1 MMDTYTNI
9 AIKEIQ
15 GEDCIVDKGFLAS
28 IQSEGVLVPL
38 ILEESGSGYT
48 VIDGRRR
55 LMAAKT
61 ADHETVPARVIVPT
75 ADLLGVLLNLQ
86 RSSNL
91 AYEVKA
97 LRGFIQAGYT
107 QDEIAEILHMTKT
120 RLKQH
125 FRLLAFCDD
134 GLKALGEGR
143 LKTSAA
149 LALSRL
155 PEEKQKKI
163 LFEYKDGKITLKDVE
178 SSWKE
183 FRIDEA
189 ILNLPGIENE
199 NLEDQADTTGIQV
212 VSDLIRDFEVLVSK
226 MTSSTPIPTEIQD
239 ATHVL
244 REYLKIISN
253 GSDLEVLEKI
263 VA

>member
-1 MMDTYTNI
+1 MDAYTNI

-61 ADHETVPARVIVPT
+61 ADLETVPARVIVPT

-107 QDEIAEILHMTKT
+107 QDEIAENLHMTKT

-134 GLKALGEGR
+134 GLKALEEGR

-155 PEEKQKKI
+155 PEERQREI
-163 LFEYKDGKITLKDVE
+163 LAEHEDGKITLRDVE
-178 SSWKE
+178 ASWKE
-183 FRIDEA
+183 FRLDESA
-189 ILNLPGIENE
+189 LDLPGIEIE
-199 NLEDQADTTGIQV
+199 NDEESNDTADVQA
-212 VSDLIRDFEVLVSK
+212 VSGLIRDFEILISK
-226 MTSSTPIPTEIQD
+226 MTSLRPMPVEIQKAVD
-239 ATHVL
+239 L
-244 REYLKIISN
+244 QRKYLK
-253 GSDLEVLEKI
+253 GAFADLKVLTKT

>member
-1 MMDTYTNI
+1 MDTYTNI

-61 ADHETVPARVIVPT
+61 ADLETVPARVIVPT

-134 GLKALGEGR
+134 GLKALEEGR

-155 PEEKQKKI
+155 PEERQREI
-163 LFEYKDGKITLKDVE
+163 LAEHEDGKITLKDVE
-178 SSWKE
+178 ASWKE
-183 FRIDEA
+183 FRLDESA
-189 ILNLPGIENE
+189 LKLPGIEIE
-199 NLEDQADTTGIQV
+199 NDEESNDPTGMQA
-212 VSDLIRDFEVLVSK
+212 VSDLIRDFEILISK
-226 MTSSTPIPTEIQD
+226 MTSLRPMPDEIQKAVD
-239 ATHVL
+239 L
-244 REYLKIISN
+244 QRQYLKESFSN
-253 GSDLEVLEKI
+253 LKVLTKT